1 MIHLGR
7 YRQDIRGLF
16 RIKQHRPE
24 IVRPCHMQIR
34 PCRDALATGLEGSDE
49 TGLLE
54 MDALMDQIQL
64 HNGNTEMK

>member
-1 MIHLGR
+1 
-7 YRQDIRGLF
+7 
-16 RIKQHRPE
+16 
-24 IVRPCHMQIR
+24 MQIR

-49 TGLLE
+49 AGLLE